1 MAAMSRE
8 QTDAFLRETRIAM
21 LVTLYADGAPTA
33 VAIWYEWDGR
43 QAHMFTSRDSEK
55 LRRIRADPRVC
66 LTVAAGVGEPEAWVV
81 VEGTAEIHDEGGI
94 ELARR
99 LAPRYYPAEKAAQAL
114 RRWEA
119 AADTWV
125 LLTIT
130 PRRIRSLAPA

>member
-8 QTDAFLRETRIAM
+8 QIDAFLRETRIAT
-21 LVTLYADGAPTA
+21 LVTLYAGGAPTA
-33 VAIWYEWDGR
+33 VAIWYEWDGA
-43 QAHMFTSRDSEK
+43 QARMFTSRDSEK

-81 VEGTAEIHDEGGI
+81 VEGAAEVHDAGGI

-99 LAPRYYPAEKAAQAL
+99 LAPRYYPPEKAAQAL

-125 LLTIT
+125 LLTVT
-130 PRRIRSLAPA
+130 PSRIRSLAPS